1 VQEQVLPLQLVQELV
16 LVQEPLL
23 VQVLPLVLMGLILV
37 YPL

>member
-1 VQEQVLPLQLVQELV
+1 VQELV

-23 VQVLPLVLMGLILV
+23 VQELQLVLMGLILV